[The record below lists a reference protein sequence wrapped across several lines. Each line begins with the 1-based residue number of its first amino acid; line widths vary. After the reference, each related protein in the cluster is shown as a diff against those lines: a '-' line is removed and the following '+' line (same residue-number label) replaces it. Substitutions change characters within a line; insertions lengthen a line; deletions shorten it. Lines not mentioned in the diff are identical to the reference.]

1 MKALVIAFAL
11 VSLICFVLAVRDW
24 HDEAAGPSPRADTER
39 SHGRGVLILTV
50 VSLLTLAGL
59 WVAAE
64 HERWGL
70 DRALWIGFGGF
81 LALATLIRP
90 WWFWDNYKARWLRR
104 LIGDEATAVFY
115 LAVSAVM
122 VWVGLFTDW
131 RFGRH

>member
-24 HDEAAGPSPRADTER
+24 RDEAADPPRRPDGGR
-39 SHGRGVLILTV
+39 SQGRGVLILSA
-50 VSLLTLAGL
+50 VSLLALGAL
-59 WVAAE
+59 WLAAE
-64 HERWGL
+64 HEHWGL

-81 LALATLIRP
+81 VALATLFRP
-90 WWFWDNYKARWLRR
+90 WWFWDNYKARWLRE
-104 LIGDEATAVFY
+104 LIGDEATALFY

-131 RFGRH
+131 RFGRQ